1 MEKVQK
7 YDYYVIIYEK
17 FLCFF
22 AIQNVIIIRYKFI
35 LELFIKANGCFTQK
49 RISRNYLIGKHL

>member
-1 MEKVQK
+1 MKNSFV
-7 YDYYVIIYEK
+7 
-17 FLCFF
+17 FF

-49 RISRNYLIGKHL
+49 RISRNYFIGKHL